1 MVQPDSLAHIHYLTF
16 PLGRESREP
25 VMRPLGLTVSCEL
38 VVPEANFLA
47 FYKHEVSEWL
57 IRIDFLVGYKGVHG
71 QTLDNNGQRTI

>member
-1 MVQPDSLAHIHYLTF
+1 
-16 PLGRESREP
+16 
-25 VMRPLGLTVSCEL
+25 MRPLGLTVSCEL